1 MKSLEINIHRKVYS
15 NDLCTIQDL
24 VFSAEKGEFIAIVGP
39 SGAGK
44 TTLLNIVA
52 GLDQDVD
59 GEILINGTPL
69 NNAIHARESVGFLF
83 QESRLM
89 PWLTALEN
97 VQLVL
102 DGKSADVEHAKA
114 LLKQLGLEEFEHAF
128 PGQMSGGM
136 QRRVA
141 LARAF
146 ALQPSLL
153 LMDEPFQSLDSPT
166 ADRLRGLLLD
176 LWGKA
181 QPIILFVTHNLREAL
196 ALADRVIFLSARPAC
211 VVDEISIEIPRPR
224 QLDDKDVSML
234 YERLLYE
241 NPQLLSGVRGRSSGD
256 KTEGK
261 NLSNEVSW
269 FERRIG

>member
-1 MKSLEINIHRKVYS
+1 MKSLEVNIRRKVYS

-24 VFSAEKGEFIAIVGP
+24 VFSAKEGEFIAIVGP

-59 GEILINGTPL
+59 GEILINGNPI
-69 NNAIHARESVGFLF
+69 NNAAQTRESVGFLF

-102 DGKSADVEHAKA
+102 NGKNTDVEYAKA

-166 ADRLRGLLLD
+166 ADRLRTLLLN

-181 QPIILFVTHNLREAL
+181 NPIILFVTHNLREAL
-196 ALADRVIFLSARPAC
+196 ALADRVIFLSARPAY
-211 VVDEISIEIPRPR
+211 VVEEISIKIPRPR
-224 QLDDKDVSML
+224 QLDDTDVSML

-241 NPQLLSGVRGRSSGD
+241 NPQLLSGIRGRPSCD
-256 KTEGK
+256 EAEAKK
-261 NLSNEVSW
+261 LSNEVSW